1 MNSLPILIVEDER
14 ALALA
19 ISATVQK
26 CGGTPRAVG
35 SLAQARAYLA
45 ENAVQ
50 GIVLDIGLP
59 DGNGLALL
67 ETMPESKRPPVILVT
82 AHGQIENAI
91 AARKLGVRDFFD
103 KPINFEGFA
112 AALRALLDQPLRSG
126 QAVAQEKAAITPTY
140 IGAAPSMRSVFQKIA
155 HACASRE
162 PVLII
167 GQTGTG
173 KSATARLIAKHCEL
187 DTGQAIHT
195 FRAAQGSRELQAILK
210 QIETGILCIDPID
223 ELDDE
228 CQTILAAELD
238 GAAKFRLVATAGP
251 GLFDQVTKHQF
262 RSDLFYRLQVLEIRL
277 PSLKDRREDI
287 PVLVSYFLGQLDP
300 SRIIGISEEC
310 LSLLMNHDWPGNLR
324 ELQNVTTYACTL
336 GRGAITLGREH
347 LPDLLSKKPSP
358 DSRKNATSK
367 LAAAIDE
374 WLGYPEQLPSYR
386 EISGDLERILIDR
399 LLTRFDGKIAPMAS
413 ALEANRTT
421 IRKKL
426 SKKM

>member
-45 ENAVQ
+45 ANAVR
-50 GIVLDIGLP
+50 GIILDIGLP
-59 DGNGLALL
+59 DGNGLSLL
-67 ETMPESKRPPVILVT
+67 EKMPESKRPPVILVT

-91 AARKLGVRDFFD
+91 AARKLGVCDFFD

-112 AALRALLDQPLRSG
+112 AALRTLINQPSPGGTEPSPERTGSS
-126 QAVAQEKAAITPTY
+126 PTY
-140 IGAAPSMRSVFQKIA
+140 IGAAPSMRPVFQKIA

-173 KSATARLIAKHCEL
+173 KSATARLIAKHGEL
-187 DTGQAIHT
+187 DTANPIYT
-195 FRAAQGSRELQAILK
+195 FRAARGSGELKAILQ

-223 ELDDE
+223 DLDDE
-228 CQTILAAELD
+228 CQTMLAAELD
-238 GAAKFRLVATAGP
+238 GPAKFRLIATAGP
-251 GLFDQVTKHQF
+251 GLFDQVSRSQF
-262 RSDLFYRLQVLEIRL
+262 RSDLYYRLQVLEIRL
-277 PSLKDRREDI
+277 PCLKDRVEDI
-287 PVLVSYFLGQLDP
+287 PVLVSYFLGQLDQ
-300 SRIIGISEEC
+300 SRIITIKEEC
-310 LSLLMNHDWPGNLR
+310 LSLLMDHDWPGNLR

-336 GRGAITLGREH
+336 GRGAVTLGREH
-347 LPDLLSKKPSP
+347 LPDLFTNPP
-358 DSRKNATSK
+358 ITHTRDTANSK
-367 LAAAIDE
+367 LAAVIDE
-374 WLGYPEQLPSYR
+374 WLGQFEELPSYR

-399 LLTRFDGKIAPMAS
+399 LLTRFDGKIAPMAT